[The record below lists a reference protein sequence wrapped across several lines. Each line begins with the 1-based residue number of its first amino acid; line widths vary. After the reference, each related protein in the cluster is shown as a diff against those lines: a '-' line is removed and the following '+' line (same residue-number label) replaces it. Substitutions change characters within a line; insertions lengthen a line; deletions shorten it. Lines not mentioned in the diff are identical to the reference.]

1 MPGKSEAW
9 TSMGEDV
16 AHWSNSPEE
25 DSEEEEEEEEEEDSE
40 EEWQRLF

>member
-1 MPGKSEAW
+1 
-9 TSMGEDV
+9 MGEDV

-25 DSEEEEEEEEEEDSE
+25 DSEEEEEEEDSE